1 MSDANDMRAQV
12 LRRNWDFA
20 LTLITVALLG
30 ALGVQSFFGTLYSW
44 WAQRANPSWEQT
56 SYLSFVD
63 TMNAIAAPMVVLLVV
78 VMGLCVPKRL
88 FSRTALV
95 VVSAG
100 MLVAGVVAWAV
111 TGDLGDG
118 LAVYLA
124 LAALI
129 QVAVVALTVAGAR
142 APSYVT
148 EGRLTKTGS
157 GLLHLG
163 IVGFAFVVVA
173 LQRSPFLMPVF
184 WAVAVCTIAGTVL
197 SFYAGSFSVKRR
209 VVVEDAEGERIDM
222 DRRAGDGSFDSHTEA
237 EDQPAQDGPMAPS
250 ED

>member
-1 MSDANDMRAQV
+1 MSDPIRTRDAV
-12 LRRNWDFA
+12 LRRSWDFS
-20 LTLITVALLG
+20 LTVITVVLLG
-30 ALGVQSFFGTLYSW
+30 GLGLQSFIGTFYSW
-44 WAQRANPSWEQT
+44 WAQQTNPSWEQT

-63 TMNAIAAPMVVLLVV
+63 TMNAIAAPQVVLLVV

-88 FSRTALV
+88 FSRRALV
-95 VVSAG
+95 AVSVG
-100 MLVAGVVAWAV
+100 MVAVGIAAGVF
-111 TGDLGDG
+111 TGDLSDG

-163 IVGFAFVVVA
+163 FIGFAFVVVA
-173 LQRSPFLMPVF
+173 LQQSPFMLPVF
-184 WAVAVCTIAGTVL
+184 WVVAICTIVGTTL
-197 SFYAGSFSVKRR
+197 SFYAGAFSVKRR
-209 VVVEDAEGERIDM
+209 VAVETEN
-222 DRRAGDGSFDSHTEA
+222 EA
-237 EDQPAQDGPMAPS
+237 E